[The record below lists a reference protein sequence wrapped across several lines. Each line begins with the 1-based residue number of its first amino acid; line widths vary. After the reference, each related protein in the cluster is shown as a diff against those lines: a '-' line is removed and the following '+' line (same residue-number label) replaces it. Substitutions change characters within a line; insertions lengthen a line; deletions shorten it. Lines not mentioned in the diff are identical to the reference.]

1 MLALSDAWISTY
13 PNASVG
19 VLEMRDVVN
28 PERSAELDSHAE
40 EVERSLRS
48 QFAGADRTVLRALP
62 TIRAYTDYYR
72 RFKKTYHV
80 QLQLESV
87 TLRNRSIPEMPGLVK
102 AMVAAELNSQ
112 LLTAG
117 HDVTALDGQ
126 LVASVARGTEQYM
139 LLNGSNQQLKPG
151 DMCIADRTATISSV
165 LYGPDYRTRLQ
176 AGTRNACYTVY
187 GVPGIAPAAIEAHL
201 GDIRDAILLFAP
213 EAQVEQLAV
222 HGG

>member
-1 MLALSDAWISTY
+1 MLALSDGWKSTY

-19 VLEMRDVVN
+19 VLVMRGVVN
-28 PERSAELDSHAE
+28 PERSAALDIRAE
-40 EVERSLRS
+40 EVERNLRS
-48 QFAGADRTVLRALP
+48 QFAGADRAALRALP

-87 TLRNRSIPEMPGLVK
+87 ALKNRSIPEMPGLVK
-102 AMVAAELNSQ
+102 AMVIAELNSQ

-117 HDVTALDGQ
+117 HDVAALDGQ
-126 LVASVARGTEQYM
+126 LVAGVAQGTEHYS
-139 LLNGSNQQLKPG
+139 LLNGGNQELKSG

-165 LYGPDYRTRLQ
+165 IYGPDHRTRLQ
-176 AGTRNACYTVY
+176 AETKHVCFAVY
-187 GVPGIAPAAIEAHL
+187 GVPGIAHAAIEVHL

-213 EAQVEQLAV
+213 EAQVELLAV
-222 HGG
+222 YGG